1 MEQCAD
7 HSPYFGVGM
16 NLFQIV
22 CTDTYS
28 ENELMLLVMI
38 TNIPD
43 SDSSHGDDDDEDV
56 DDDMGNGEH
65 ISNQYDLAI
74 NSHTLRYVV
83 GESL

>member
-43 SDSSHGDDDDEDV
+43 SDSSYGDD

-74 NSHTLRYVV
+74 NSHTLR
-83 GESL
+83 

>member
-1 MEQCAD
+1 
-7 HSPYFGVGM
+7 M
-16 NLFQIV
+16 NLFQTV

-38 TNIPD
+38 TNIPE
-43 SDSSHGDDDDEDV
+43 SDSSYGDDDEDV

-74 NSHTLRYVV
+74 NSHTLR
-83 GESL
+83 